1 MTGFTINPPRAKLTD
16 ENGFVSN
23 EWYRY
28 FAQIQAAVGTSASA
42 TWQDGFVL
50 VPAPLA
56 GISANDVEGGGATIP
71 VGVVTIATDYSLGP
85 ADCMVRADTSSMSV
99 TILLPAAATCPGRV
113 VRAKKV
119 DASANTV
126 EIAAYPSELID
137 GAASKT
143 ISAAYDSYTLIST
156 GLGWDAI

>member
-1 MTGFTINPPRAKLTD
+1 MTGFPINPPRAAISD
-16 ENGFVSN
+16 GRGFVSP

-28 FAQIQAAVGTSASA
+28 FAQIQAAVGSASTA

-50 VPAPLA
+50 VPAPIA
-56 GISANDVEGGGATIP
+56 GISAYDVEGGGPAIA
-71 VGVVTIATDYSLGP
+71 VGVYTVSTDHTIRP
-85 ADCMVRADTSSMSV
+85 NDCMIRADATSMPITV
-99 TILLPAAATCPGRV
+99 ALPSAVTCPGRV
-113 VRAKKV
+113 VRVKKV

-126 EIAAYPSELID
+126 EIAGFGGDQID
-137 GAASKT
+137 GGGSVT